1 MALWVFH
8 TSVGVTTRPH
18 GSSRWSVPS
27 RPSRP
32 VDAQLQFTLLR
43 IVAPVQLADGGRP
56 TEFVPSSVRVQ
67 RQILIRSK
75 VIISLDNSAVD
86 SHRRPSVVWFVTAL

>member
-1 MALWVFH
+1 MALH
-8 TSVGVTTRPH
+8 VGL
-18 GSSRWSVPS
+18 S